1 MSPPRQLLLIF
12 LAFLGLAVLFF
23 AEPLLLGR
31 EFLRGDM
38 GYFFYPQRAFFAR
51 SVLSGDFPLWNP
63 LLFCGFPFLASPQ
76 NAVLYPPT
84 WLFVPFPGPGTI
96 WLILILHLAVAGT
109 GAALL
114 ARESFEVEWRAAFCG
129 GVVYAFS
136 GFLCMHMGHFNQVM
150 TCAWAPWV
158 FWAAARWIRAPSPRS
173 LSILACLYGIQF
185 LPGGAENTAHFS
197 LALVGLA
204 AVSML
209 RRSSPGGS
217 YRLRLGAGL
226 IGAMALGVGL
236 VGAQIVPT
244 LELVQHSVRGLGITY
259 EYVVRNSMPPYKPF
273 VDLLLPNYWGH
284 YGAAGCRFPG
294 IPASEL
300 AWYTGPV
307 AVALAVFAG
316 VKGWR
321 QWWVRYW
328 SAVSVAALLLSFGG
342 HTPLFRILYAS
353 SLSYFRN
360 PSRFIMLTVLGIAV
374 LAAAGVQRLLAPEEA
389 VLRSRIHRWIAPAA
403 ACLGG
408 AVLLLLAGPWGEA
421 SLEPGSFSRLIAGDI
436 AFGLLACG
444 AGYGA
449 LIARSPQ
456 WRFVLLALAL
466 GVPLFGFARESE
478 FANLDAVDSA
488 RSSEEREFAG
498 EVKEAL
504 GPYRSYSRHCLPLRV
519 NRNMLHGLPDA
530 SGYEGGLYPLARYYE
545 LQNRITPESPLAV
558 TKRRRFMDLLGAG
571 VVLDDGRLQDGED
584 GLLLER
590 GRLRAYANLSA
601 LPRAFLVPQGQA
613 MSDEDAIETMARGQW
628 SPPETV
634 LLASEPEPS
643 GQEDTGVAELPSV
656 KIDVDRNDHLACE
669 VSSGSSGF
677 LVLHDSYFP
686 GWEATVDGQPAEI
699 VRANYL
705 FRAVALVP
713 GKHRVE
719 FTYRPASLK
728 AGIALSG
735 ISGLLL
741 LLILVRRRERR
752 VVDG

>member
-1 MSPPRQLLLIF
+1 MPPPRRLLLLF
-12 LAFLGLAVLFF
+12 LAFFGLAVLFF

-51 SVLSGDFPLWNP
+51 SVLTGDFPLWNP

-84 WLFVPFPGPGTI
+84 WLFVAFPGTGTI
-96 WLILILHLAVAGT
+96 WVILILHLAVAGT

-129 GVVYAFS
+129 GLVYAFS
-136 GFLCMHMGHFNQVM
+136 GFLCMHMGHFNQIM

-158 FWAAARWIRAPSPRS
+158 FWAAARWVKAPNPRS
-173 LSILACLYGIQF
+173 LSILAGFYGLQF

-204 AVSML
+204 AAAML
-209 RRSSPGGS
+209 RRSSGEGRGLS
-217 YRLRLGAGL
+217 LGAGL

-236 VGAQIVPT
+236 AGAQVVPT

-259 EYVVRNSMPPYKPF
+259 DYVVRNSMPPYKPF

-284 YGAAGCRFPG
+284 YGAAGCRLPG

-328 SAVSVAALLLSFGG
+328 SVVSVAALLLSFGG

-360 PSRFIMLTVLGIAV
+360 PSRFIILTVLGIAI
-374 LAAAGVQRLLAPEEA
+374 LAAAGVQRLLEPEEA
-389 VLRSRIHRWIAPAA
+389 ILRSRMHRWVAPVF
-403 ACLGG
+403 ACAGG
-408 AVLLLLAGPWGEA
+408 AVLLLLAAPWALA
-421 SLEPGSFSRLIAGDI
+421 SLEPGSFSRLITGDI

-444 AGYGA
+444 AAYGA
-449 LIARSPQ
+449 LATRPSRP
-456 WRFVLLALAL
+456 RFVLLALAM
-466 GVPLFGFARESE
+466 GIPLFGFARESE
-478 FANLDAVDSA
+478 FANLDATDAV
-488 RSSEEREFAG
+488 RSTEERVFANI
-498 EVKEAL
+498 VSEAL
-504 GPYRSYSRHCLPLRV
+504 GQHCSYSYHCLPMRV
-519 NRNMLHGLPDA
+519 NRNMLHGLPDVA
-530 SGYEGGLYPLARYYE
+530 GYDGGLYPLARYHG
-545 LQNRITPESPLAV
+545 LRNQIAPESPLAV
-558 TKRRRFMDLLGAG
+558 TKGRRFMDLLGARA
-571 VVLDDGRLQDGED
+571 VLDDGRLQDEED
-584 GLLLER
+584 GLLFR
-590 GRLRAYANLSA
+590 KGGLRAYVNLSA
-601 LPRAFLVPQGQA
+601 VPRAFFVAQGQV
-613 MSDEDAIETMARGQW
+613 MSDEDAIEAMARGQW
-628 SPPETV
+628 SPERAV
-634 LLASEPEPS
+634 LLASKPTFS
-643 GQEDTGVAELPSV
+643 GQEDEGSSQFPYVRIT
-656 KIDVDRNDHLACE
+656 VDENDRLVCE
-669 VSSGSSGF
+669 VSADAAGF

-686 GWEATVDGQPAEI
+686 GWEATVDGRPAEI

-713 GKHRVE
+713 GEHRVK
-719 FTYRPASLK
+719 FTYRPASLR

-741 LLILVRRRERR
+741 LLILVRRREQ
-752 VVDG
+752 